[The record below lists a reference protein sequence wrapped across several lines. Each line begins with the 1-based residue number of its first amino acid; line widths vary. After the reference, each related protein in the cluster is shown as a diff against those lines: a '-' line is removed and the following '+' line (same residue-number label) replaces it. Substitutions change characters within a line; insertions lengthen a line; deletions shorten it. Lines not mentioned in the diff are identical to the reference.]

1 MSNQTDILTTKSL
14 IQSLY
19 TMIEAQLDLEAYPHF
34 QHYMDNQNK
43 AVNDFAERL
52 ETYIDQAIQ
61 RRLDQSMNPQ

>member
-1 MSNQTDILTTKSL
+1 
-14 IQSLY
+14 
-19 TMIEAQLDLEAYPHF
+19 MIEAQLDLEAYPHF